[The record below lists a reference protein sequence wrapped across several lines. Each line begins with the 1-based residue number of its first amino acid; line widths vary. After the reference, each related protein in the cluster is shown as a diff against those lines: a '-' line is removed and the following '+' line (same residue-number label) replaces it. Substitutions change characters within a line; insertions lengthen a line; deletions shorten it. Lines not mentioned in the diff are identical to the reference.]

1 MYAGYQAW
9 SAQKA
14 LTPAMEFMSMPH
26 CRARTC
32 HLRPKVNDVLV
43 SNVREPMLTIVED
56 TSGGVH
62 DTLIAACDPARYK
75 ELKAENW
82 EQHGSCSENL
92 VLALKELNDR
102 AGLKGNKAV
111 GGDVTVNTV
120 PAPLNL
126 FMNIPWDEDGDIA
139 FAAPKSK
146 KGGFIRM
153 KAERDI
159 VVVMSACPQDIL
171 DINAKN
177 PTDAHFIVE
186 GEEDTAPAL
195 KRMQVR
201 KRPPPR
207 KLSSSHATSTIAS
220 QAGDQTPTRPP
231 QRKPPVKKPVP
242 AAPKQATQGST
253 PAPKQATQ
261 GSTPAPKQAAQDS
274 TSAPKQA
281 AEGATSAPA
290 QAQQAPKKYVPKKVV
305 PKSKPA
311 ANNANA
317 AGATSSGTA
326 TVEKKK
332 PRKLNRATA
341 PATEG

>member
-9 SAQKA
+9 NAQKA
-14 LTPAMEFMSMPH
+14 LAPAMEFMSMPH
-26 CRARTC
+26 SRAATC
-32 HLRPKVNDVLV
+32 HLRPKVNDKLV

-75 ELKAENW
+75 GLNVENW

-92 VLALKELNDR
+92 VLALKELNER

-126 FMNIPWDEDGDIA
+126 FMNIPWDNDGDIA

-146 KGGFIRM
+146 EGGFVRM

-159 VVVMSACPQDIL
+159 VVVMSACPQDVIN
-171 DINAKN
+171 INAGEPK
-177 PTDAHFIVE
+177 DAHFIVE
-186 GEEDTAPAL
+186 GEEDAAPAL
-195 KRMQVR
+195 KRTQVR

-220 QAGDQTPTRPP
+220 QAGDTPSKRAPP
-231 QRKPPVKKPVP
+231 RKIPAKKPVP
-242 AAPKQATQGST
+242 AAPKQAAQNST
-253 PAPKQATQ
+253 P
-261 GSTPAPKQAAQDS
+261 TPAKKPAPAAAKQDAQDS
-274 TSAPKQA
+274 TSTAKQTTQ
-281 AEGATSAPA
+281 ESAP
-290 QAQQAPKKYVPKKVV
+290 APKKYVPKKVV
-305 PKSKPA
+305 PKTKPA
-311 ANNANA
+311 ANADNATGNA
-317 AGATSSGTA
+317 TGATSSGTA

-332 PRKLNRATA
+332 PRKLTPKPK
-341 PATEG
+341 PAAQG

>member
-1 MYAGYQAW
+1 M
-9 SAQKA
+9 
-14 LTPAMEFMSMPH
+14 
-26 CRARTC
+26 
-32 HLRPKVNDVLV
+32 RPKVNDTLV
-43 SNVREPMLTIVED
+43 SNVREPILTVVED

-75 ELKAENW
+75 GLGVENW

-126 FMNIPWDEDGDIA
+126 FMNIPWDEDGDVA
-139 FAAPKSK
+139 FASPKCK
-146 KGGFIRM
+146 KGGFVRM

-159 VVVMSACPQDIL
+159 VVVMSACPQDVL
-171 DINAKN
+171 DINARK

-186 GEEDTAPAL
+186 GEEDTTPAI
-195 KRMQVR
+195 KRTQVR

-207 KLSSSHATSTIAS
+207 KLSSSHATSTVAS
-220 QAGDQTPTRPP
+220 VSGVPPSTKPTPRRVPA
-231 QRKPPVKKPVP
+231 KKPVP
-242 AAPKQATQGST
+242 AAPKQAAEGST
-253 PAPKQATQ
+253 PAPKQVA
-261 GSTPAPKQAAQDS
+261 QAAQS
-274 TSAPKQA
+274 PAP
-281 AEGATSAPA
+281 APA

-311 ANNANA
+311 ANTANA
-317 AGATSSGTA
+317 TGATSSGTA

-332 PRKLNRATA
+332 PRKLSRATA
-341 PATEG
+341 PATQTS